1 MGSKT
6 DHVDP
11 GCHWRRS
18 DQVLYRDVPLAR
30 GMRLRIHSRFNEPL
44 VHVLGLPGTI
54 RCSRFDNE
62 NSLGDQSLLTRT
74 LCQIIPSVQV
84 KDYGGWPDLS
94 DMPVTFMTAAHKKV
108 LATKCSQ
115 SPHIAMPVFP
125 ESPSKDSRTTGLAS
139 HTVTPPPGALQMK
152 SSSKNNT
159 NGNTVS
165 PATTVKKPPS
175 KQVLALH
182 RKFQE
187 TAEAMG
193 GPGTRIVVS
202 KPAAKKLIF
211 DHLFDSF
218 RPKNITQIYKDLK
231 GVVPSPILKSC
242 LDSMALDK
250 ADAGNPFDGS
260 DDEDDKKAS
269 STDSKASSD
278 PFAGSLAFKAGKSAN
293 STLYYVDYNKAKNGN
308 GLDLE
313 ERNELLTAVAAAQAK
328 ETALKTSINRMTA
341 ETKKLLQEPTN
352 EEATARLEAE
362 TPALADLQS
371 QVEEARKLQVN
382 EKHKKQVKR
391 RIDNMTAQWRKRRRI
406 CMDFL
411 IAMEENTDGTI
422 SAKKC
427 LAGDGQIEID
437 SDEVVAKHA
446 LEFAKKKRNKPMIH
460 KKRALGAKKQSA
472 PKGILADEAFVA
484 VKLSSAGTVERVY
497 LDDDRD
503 SGEK

>member
-1 MGSKT
+1 MS
-6 DHVDP
+6 
-11 GCHWRRS
+11 
-18 DQVLYRDVPLAR
+18 
-30 GMRLRIHSRFNEPL
+30 E
-44 VHVLGLPGTI
+44 
-54 RCSRFDNE
+54 
-62 NSLGDQSLLTRT
+62 
-74 LCQIIPSVQV
+74 
-84 KDYGGWPDLS
+84 
-94 DMPVTFMTAAHKKV
+94 MPVTFMTAAHKKA
-108 LATKCSQ
+108 LGTKCSKT
-115 SPHIAMPVFP
+115 PNIAMPVFP
-125 ESPSKDSRTTGLAS
+125 ESPSKESQTTELAS
-139 HTVTPPPGALQMK
+139 HTVTPPPNGALQMK
-152 SSSKNNT
+152 TSSKNAK
-159 NGNTVS
+159 GNTVT
-165 PATTVKKPPS
+165 PHTTAKKPPS

-218 RPKNITQIYKDLK
+218 RTKNVTQVYKDLK
-231 GVVPSPILKSC
+231 GVVPAPILKSC

-250 ADAGNPFDGS
+250 AAAANPFDDS
-260 DDEDDKKAS
+260 DDEDDKKKGS

-313 ERNELLTAVAAAQAK
+313 ERNELLTAVATAQAK
-328 ETALKTSINRMTA
+328 EAALKTSISQMTA
-341 ETKKLLQEPTN
+341 DTKVLLQEPTN
-352 EEATARLEAE
+352 EEATARLDAE
-362 TPALADLQS
+362 TPALADLKS

-391 RIDNMTAQWRKRRRI
+391 RIDNMAAQWRKRRRI

-422 SAKKC
+422 SVKKC

-446 LEFAKKKRNKPMIH
+446 LEFAKKKRNKPLVH
-460 KKRALGAKKQSA
+460 KKRGLGAKKQQSA
-472 PKGILADEAFVA
+472 PQGILADEAFVA

-503 SGEK
+503 GKEQ